1 MEREKTVATAL
12 FFCND
17 RENQSLSADSGRKR
31 AECMAQNKTIGII
44 GGMGPMATV
53 DLFRKIVD
61 LTDSDTDRGHLRVVI
76 DSNTNIA
83 DRTAAILHGG
93 EDPLPEMVRAALN
106 LERMGADVLVMG
118 CNTAH
123 YFYPDICRFVR
134 TPFLNMLEETAKEA
148 KRRGYSA
155 VALLATDGTV
165 RSGVYEQVFEK
176 EGVALVTPEEAEQKE
191 VMALIYEGIKAGKT
205 TWDTAK
211 ITAALENLAR
221 QGAKAVVL
229 GCTELPLAFPQYGI
243 ESPLPLL
250 DPTEIVARSAITF
263 VGGKLRK
270 G

>member
-1 MEREKTVATAL
+1 M
-12 FFCND
+12 
-17 RENQSLSADSGRKR
+17 
-31 AECMAQNKTIGII
+31 AENKTIGII

-61 LTDSDTDRGHLRVVI
+61 LTDSDTDRNHLRVVI

-106 LERMGADVLVMG
+106 LERSGADVLVMG

-123 YFYPDICRFVR
+123 YFYPEICRFVH

-148 KRRGYSA
+148 KAKGYCA

-165 RSGVYEQVFEK
+165 HSGVYARAFEK
-176 EGVALVTPEEAEQKE
+176 AGVELLEPDEEGQRE

-205 TWDTAK
+205 RWNTEK
-211 ITAALENLAR
+211 ITAALDRLAGR
-221 QGAKAVVL
+221 GAKAVVL

-243 ESPLPLL
+243 QSPLPLL
-250 DPTEIVARSAITF
+250 DPTEILAKSAITF

-270 G
+270 TED